1 MFINVDGDLYA
12 CEKFCGGLSVGNV
25 KDGINEGKAFALLNQ
40 FTERKNRLCSSC
52 WAQRFC
58 RMCMT
63 SLNHTDAEITKMC
76 DMERDTIELALK
88 YYCELKD
95 WEQINHKKKQI

>member
-1 MFINVDGDLYA
+1 
-12 CEKFCGGLSVGNV
+12 
-25 KDGINEGKAFALLNQ
+25 
-40 FTERKNRLCSSC
+40 
-52 WAQRFC
+52 
-58 RMCMT
+58 MCMT